1 MEQEELNRQFK
12 DRIAT
17 LEIHEQVFLSMLVA
31 LIRTHPH
38 PETFQKLFDA
48 HVEALRAR
56 LMGEPIPDKLLDEI
70 ELLHDMLTKAFQL
83 NNPKLRP

>member
-1 MEQEELNRQFK
+1 MDQEDKFSELK

-38 PETFQKLFDA
+38 PELFQQLFDA

-56 LMGEPIPDKLLDEI
+56 FLGEPIPDKLLDEI
-70 ELLHDMLTKAFQL
+70 ELLHDLLTKAF
-83 NNPKLRP
+83 KLSHPSIKI